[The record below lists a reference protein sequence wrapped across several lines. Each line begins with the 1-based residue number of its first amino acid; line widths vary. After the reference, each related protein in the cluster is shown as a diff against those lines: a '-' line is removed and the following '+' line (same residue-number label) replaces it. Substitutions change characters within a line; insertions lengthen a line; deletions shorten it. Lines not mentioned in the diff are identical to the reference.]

1 MSSLRLLL
9 QSIMNMSR
17 FSKIILFVAA
27 MVALVSCGSNAR
39 IDGTLTD
46 ATSSEVIVKLLE
58 SNRYEVLDTVKTDA
72 SGHFSY
78 KVDVAQGQPEFVYLF
93 YKDKRI
99 ASLLLEAGDKVK
111 VVSDTLGNATYEGS
125 EECLRLAEVEK
136 AYAAALRKFDDIALL
151 MGEATTQAE
160 YDRLAKDMSKAY
172 VAYYRDRVK
181 FVMENSKSLAV
192 IPVFY
197 QVIGEN
203 LPLFS
208 QNTDAILFRNV
219 ADSLESVYPE
229 SKYVKTLRRDAD
241 VRFGYLEL
249 QERIVNAEEI
259 GYPEIEL
266 PDLEGKMRKL
276 SDVDSKVV
284 IVYFWSAEQAQQ
296 NVFNTDF
303 FKPLYEQYHDRGL
316 DIYQVSLDVDKTLWA
331 TTVRAQK
338 LPWTNVCDSRGSA
351 SQYVSLYNLAAIP
364 AAFIIADGELV
375 DGRVVDEA
383 AFRKL
388 LDDLLK

>member
-1 MSSLRLLL
+1 MNSLRSLP

-17 FSKIILFVAA
+17 FSKIISFAAA

-46 ATSSEVIVKLLE
+46 AASSEVIVKMLE

-72 SGHFSY
+72 AGHFSY
-78 KVDVAQGQPEFVYLF
+78 KVEVAQGQPEFVYLF

-99 ASLLLEAGDKVK
+99 AGLLLEAADKVK
-111 VVSDTLGNATYEGS
+111 VVSDTLGNSTFEGS
-125 EECLRLAEVEK
+125 EESVRLAEVEK
-136 AYAAALRKFDDIALL
+136 AYADALREFDDIVLL
-151 MGEATTQAE
+151 MGAATDQAD
-160 YDRLAKDMSKAY
+160 YNRLAQDLSKAY
-172 VAYYRDRVK
+172 IAYYRDRVR

-197 QVIGEN
+197 QMIGEN

-208 QNTDAILFRNV
+208 QNTDAILFGNV
-219 ADSLESVYPE
+219 ADSLETVYPE
-229 SKYVKTLRRDAD
+229 SKYVKALRREAEI
-241 VRFGYLEL
+241 RFGYLEL
-249 QERIVNAEEI
+249 QERLGNAEEI

-276 SDVDSKVV
+276 SDMGSRVV
-284 IVYFWSAEQAQQ
+284 IVYFWSAAQAQQ
-296 NVFNTDF
+296 NMFNTDF
-303 FKPLYEQYHDRGL
+303 FKPLYEQYHSKGL

-331 TTVRAQK
+331 TTVRAQN

-351 SQYVSLYNLAAIP
+351 SQYVSLYNLPSVP

-383 AFRKL
+383 ALRKL